1 MFVAHELQPEHVE
14 YLARVRRSLRGAPQE
29 IRDQAVDYASTLM
42 ERGFPVLFD
51 RDHLAYVTETP
62 LSVLAS
68 LAAAPRRFYSFFRIR
83 KRGGGSR
90 LIAAPT
96 PSLKHV
102 QHWVHREALSN
113 LVLHPA
119 SHGFTRG
126 RSIASNAE
134 PHVGASNVLKL
145 DLLDFFGSIS
155 RARVYRIF
163 RRIGYSRDVANLLA
177 SLTTLGGAL
186 PQGAPTSP
194 DLANAAAERMDRRL
208 ASYAAQHDLA
218 YTRYADD
225 LTFSGE
231 FLRVRSTRF
240 AIDFMIRDEGFRPN
254 DRKAR
259 YLRPHQ
265 RQLVTGVVVNERLN
279 ANRQWRR
286 ALRQEVHYLKRF
298 GVEDHTRYRGVD
310 HARYKEHV
318 YGQVYALN
326 SLRPDEAQTL
336 LDELAQVD
344 WPY

>member
-1 MFVAHELQPEHVE
+1 MFAAHELQPEHVE
-14 YLARVRRSLRGAPQE
+14 YLEKVRRSLENVPQE
-29 IRDQAVDYASTLM
+29 IRDQASYYATTLM

-51 RDHLAYVTETP
+51 REHLAYVTETP
-62 LSVLAS
+62 TNILAS
-68 LAAAPRRFYSFFRIR
+68 IAAAPRRYYAFFRTR

-96 PSLKHV
+96 PTLKHV
-102 QHWVHREALSN
+102 QQWLHRELLSN

-126 RSIASNAE
+126 RSIASNAA
-134 PHVGASNVLKL
+134 PHVRASTMLKL
-145 DLLDFFGSIS
+145 DLQDFFGSVD

-163 RRIGYSRDVANLLA
+163 RRIGYCRQVASLLA
-177 SLTTLGGAL
+177 SLTTLRGML

-194 DLANAAAERMDRRL
+194 VLANAAAEGMDHRL
-208 ASYAAQHDLA
+208 ASYAAHHDLA

-225 LTFSGE
+225 LTFSGKA
-231 FLRVRSTRF
+231 LHARKTRL
-240 AIDFMIRDEGFRPN
+240 AIDFIVRDENFRPN

-259 YLRPHQ
+259 YLRSHQ

-279 ANRQWRR
+279 ANRRWRR
-286 ALRQEVHYLKRF
+286 ALRQEVYYLGRF
-298 GVEDHTRYRGVD
+298 GVEDHMRYRGLD
-310 HARYKEHV
+310 YSRYKEHV

-326 SLRPDEAQTL
+326 TLRPDEAGAL
-336 LDELAQVD
+336 LEELAHVD